1 MLKIILW
8 VESNIRIGDL
18 ADALTNLKN
27 THGNLH
33 IVGMVAPE
41 GVTLSTIPKIEQEE
55 MKKLKYDIVLIANET
70 ASLPQIIKKTAY
82 LKIPLYKFVLA
93 RTACIPN
100 FTVDKYKKLLRS
112 SLSILSMNCF
122 GVFCYHRFGFPFL
135 TPTINMFAAT
145 EEDFL
150 KFLEDPKKNVNAEP
164 ILQGMGH
171 NDNLDIDYPIFKIGD
186 CVWHFNHYDDVEFAK
201 EKWIERSKRINWK
214 NILPVMY
221 TENPE
226 ILKRFDRL
234 PFSKKVCFINF
245 ETNLKSGF
253 FVDCSKY
260 KKSEFWEVV
269 NAIAMGKINVY
280 DMWDMLLCGKKTL
293 LSEN

>member
-1 MLKIILW
+1 MTPF
-8 VESNIRIGDL
+8 
-18 ADALTNLKN
+18 A
-27 THGNLH
+27 
-33 IVGMVAPE
+33 
-41 GVTLSTIPKIEQEE
+41 
-55 MKKLKYDIVLIANET
+55 KKLED
-70 ASLPQIIKKTAY
+70 
-82 LKIPLYKFVLA
+82 LKIPPEKIVLE
-93 RTACIPN
+93 CVFIKKD
-100 FTVDKYKKLLRS
+100 FSFEKYQELKKS
-112 SLSILSMNCF
+112 PPSIFSMTCW
-122 GVFCYHRFGFPFL
+122 GGIIYHRFTLPFL
-135 TPTINMFAAT
+135 SPTINMASASD
-145 EEDFL
+145 EDFL

-171 NDNLDIDYPIFKIGD
+171 DDTLDIDYPIFKIGD

-269 NAIAMGKINVY
+269 NAIAMGKINLY